1 MADVSGRRQVVP
13 NVAPAAVPPP
23 TPAPEALL
31 EVRDL
36 RKHFEI
42 RGGLLG
48 ARRVGAIRAV
58 DGVSFEV
65 RRGETLGLVG
75 ESGCGKTT
83 LGKLILRLLPLSRGE
98 VRFAG
103 RNVFEASGDEL
114 KELRRKMQAVFQDPY
129 SSLDSRM
136 TVGDIIGE
144 GPLIHGM
151 RSRQQRQEIVR
162 ALLVRVG
169 LDAGHASRYP
179 HEFSGGQRQRIG
191 IARALAVNPEFVVCD
206 EPVSALDV
214 SIQSQVLNLL
224 RDLQEEFGLTYLFIA
239 HNLAVV
245 EHISDRVAVMYLGRV
260 VELADVEAIYRDP
273 RHPYTVALLS
283 AVPVPDTRVRRRRLV
298 LTGDVPS
305 PASPPSGCRFHT
317 RCWLREVLGRPDNCV
332 TAEPELREL
341 GGGHQIACH
350 WAEEITPQAIEAATR
365 AGAGAPPTDRQA
377 ADPA

>member
-23 TPAPEALL
+23 TPAHEALL

-129 SSLDSRM
+129 SSLD
-136 TVGDIIGE
+136 
-144 GPLIHGM
+144 
-151 RSRQQRQEIVR
+151 
-162 ALLVRVG
+162 
-169 LDAGHASRYP
+169 
-179 HEFSGGQRQRIG
+179 
-191 IARALAVNPEFVVCD
+191 
-206 EPVSALDV
+206 
-214 SIQSQVLNLL
+214 
-224 RDLQEEFGLTYLFIA
+224 
-239 HNLAVV
+239 
-245 EHISDRVAVMYLGRV
+245 
-260 VELADVEAIYRDP
+260 
-273 RHPYTVALLS
+273 
-283 AVPVPDTRVRRRRLV
+283 
-298 LTGDVPS
+298 
-305 PASPPSGCRFHT
+305 
-317 RCWLREVLGRPDNCV
+317 
-332 TAEPELREL
+332 
-341 GGGHQIACH
+341 
-350 WAEEITPQAIEAATR
+350 
-365 AGAGAPPTDRQA
+365 
-377 ADPA
+377 